1 MLTLLLGFASTG
13 AALLFGAALGL
24 YFRIWIMIPATMVVI
39 LASVAMLAGSPLA
52 VWMQVVCILGL
63 IMALQLGYLLGSAFG
78 PALMTQARR
87 KNRDT
92 RLIRS
97 ARTE

>member
-1 MLTLLLGFASTG
+1 MLALVLGFVSTSVVLLL
-13 AALLFGAALGL
+13 GAALGL
-24 YFRIWIMIPATMVVI
+24 CFRIWIMIPATILVSLVSVV
-39 LASVAMLAGSPLA
+39 LFVGSPLA
-52 VWMQVVCILGL
+52 IWMRIACILGL

-87 KNRDT
+87 KNRDV
-92 RLIRS
+92 RSIHS